1 MTTIFDRE
9 TLLDALTELADTLAN
24 EGASATIRVVGG
36 AAIAIGHSERAAT
49 ADIDAV
55 LYGDV
60 EAVHTSVEA
69 MAHRHGWPDG
79 WLNDAV
85 KEFYPFAGD
94 PEWTEIIRRDGVS
107 IFAAPADMLL
117 AMKLNA
123 SRGSRDRPDITNLLV
138 ACNVEFTREAEEI
151 FARYYPGEEMKER
164 GRAQLTALFHEGG

>member
-24 EGASATIRVVGG
+24 EGASVTIRVVGG

-49 ADIDAV
+49 
-55 LYGDV
+55 
-60 EAVHTSVEA
+60 
-69 MAHRHGWPDG
+69 
-79 WLNDAV
+79 
-85 KEFYPFAGD
+85 
-94 PEWTEIIRRDGVS
+94 
-107 IFAAPADMLL
+107 ADMLL

-138 ACNVEFTREAEEI
+138 ACNVESTREAEEI